1 MIIEFFGPLGS
12 GKSCLA
18 RKLVE
23 DKQYKLCD
31 TKNNLEKYLFSTIYF
46 LLNPFKTISLIKKC
60 LGRSFVLRKLAL
72 LNYTMAKYQKARLN
86 RKGKSVMEEGFLQSI
101 FSIIDYPSNKK
112 EIMSYLK
119 NIPLPKLI
127 IYIDVSEK
135 IRQKRARQRGY
146 DNPEK
151 MFGKKYS
158 EKWIESMEKND
169 LILKDLLKKFPEI
182 IIIKN
187 DQTLEKSV
195 KQLKSKI
202 KKQLNLFCY
211 D

>member
-1 MIIEFFGPLGS
+1 
-12 GKSCLA
+12 
-18 RKLVE
+18 
-23 DKQYKLCD
+23 
-31 TKNNLEKYLFSTIYF
+31 
-46 LLNPFKTISLIKKC
+46 
-60 LGRSFVLRKLAL
+60 
-72 LNYTMAKYQKARLN
+72 
-86 RKGKSVMEEGFLQSI
+86 
-101 FSIIDYPSNKK
+101 
-112 EIMSYLK
+112 MSYLK